1 MLQSSSLRIIAA
13 SLALALG
20 AGVLA
25 SPIRQSFREIAALD
39 DSVARADLQ
48 LSRELTPARASREL
62 AQALDAHDE
71 DLAASLIEL
80 ADERSVAVPVELRGR
95 FDELRADRS
104 PLRIARDFKAGFVDG
119 ETGSGGAMSGALVA
133 DLSGFGDLRELTR
146 EGAKWM
152 SGAEPDALIVGLSA
166 AGLAVSAVTWTSL
179 GAALPARG
187 GLSIVKALQKTGRLS
202 KPLAVELSRVAH
214 GALDSGALKASA
226 AAVARFDLAAAREA
240 TGSVIRP
247 KALAG
252 FRQLGSDVSVVYQ
265 RAGARGAQDVLAT
278 AGTRAEVRTAA
289 EIAAA
294 KGSKTRAVLKVLGR
308 GVLLAGSLSLTILGW
323 LFAAVGYLFA
333 AASLAR
339 RFGEF
344 VGRRLWSLVD
354 LLRSARASTR
364 LTHSASTRAILSAP
378 VGEG

>member
-1 MLQSSSLRIIAA
+1 M
-13 SLALALG
+13 
-20 AGVLA
+20 
-25 SPIRQSFREIAALD
+25 
-39 DSVARADLQ
+39 
-48 LSRELTPARASREL
+48 
-62 AQALDAHDE
+62 
-71 DLAASLIEL
+71 
-80 ADERSVAVPVELRGR
+80 
-95 FDELRADRS
+95 
-104 PLRIARDFKAGFVDG
+104 
-119 ETGSGGAMSGALVA
+119 
-133 DLSGFGDLRELTR
+133 
-146 EGAKWM
+146 
-152 SGAEPDALIVGLSA
+152 
-166 AGLAVSAVTWTSL
+166 
-179 GAALPARG
+179 
-187 GLSIVKALQKTGRLS
+187 KALQKTGRLS

-308 GVLLAGSLSLTILGW
+308 GVLLAGSLSLTIFGW

-354 LLRSARASTR
+354 LLRSAR
-364 LTHSASTRAILSAP
+364 HPRA
-378 VGEG
+378 